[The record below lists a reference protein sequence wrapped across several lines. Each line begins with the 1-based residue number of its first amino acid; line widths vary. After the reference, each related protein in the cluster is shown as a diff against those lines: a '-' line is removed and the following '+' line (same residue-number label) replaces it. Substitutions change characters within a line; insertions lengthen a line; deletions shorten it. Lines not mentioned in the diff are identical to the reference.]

1 MCEKRVSALWNRRRR
16 CAGQGH
22 RAACYVRVLSLKV
35 TELPSKGEQVLYPT
49 FVVNAKVS
57 RQEYA

>member
-1 MCEKRVSALWNRRRR
+1 MLSGTEEGAV
-16 CAGQGH
+16 QGRDTGLH
-22 RAACYVRVLSLKV
+22 VMSGVLSLKV